1 MLADAGQPA
10 NPHEQ
15 NLYDAL
21 SQSSNAYV
29 AKHGA
34 LKPKRMQSAN
44 ASSKNGSRFSKGTKT
59 YYPDDYYKRVGY
71 QMSETSSKHR
81 VDALGQRVRERFN
94 EELSYSDAI
103 KSKGIDKK

>member
-1 MLADAGQPA
+1 MLFAWWLSLSLTIILGGKHHKIQISNPVLADAGQPA
-10 NPHEQ
+10 NPKEQ

-59 YYPDDYYKRVGY
+59 YYPDEYYKRVGY
-71 QMSETSSKHR
+71 
-81 VDALGQRVRERFN
+81 
-94 EELSYSDAI
+94 
-103 KSKGIDKK
+103 